1 MLQDHGKA
9 PHECSST
16 YLDIVPRHQEARRW
30 KTLLFIHTQV
40 SPHTSAHVQR
50 RAFQHRVRAAFQWRG
65 PADDH
70 HLGEHRLRGHR
81 EPGAHLQERHHQR
94 LVALAALS
102 TCCLNGFS
110 PWSLDL
116 HWHNFG
122 FSLTYSSHSDGLFS
136 CAFILCWTR
145 ACVLRSLRS
154 LIVILQSDFQSGLF
168 FFSFSVSVKLLFL
181 EKARLNLCRW
191 CGVSPLKPFWLSL
204 PGINVF
210 HCYFM
215 RQVSCS
221 LWVCYYWFSLT
232 LRVKSTLEGLYC
244 DTLFWDSWFLPLFLT
259 CSIIGVITVQRKGPL
274 QAIKGAPRLS

>member
-30 KTLLFIHTQV
+30 KTLLSIHTQV

-116 HWHNFG
+116 HRHNFG
-122 FSLTYSSHSDGLFS
+122 FKLDLLFT
-136 CAFILCWTR
+136 FRWPFFLCFHL
-145 ACVLRSLRS
+145 VLDTCLRPQIIAVAHRYFAVWLS
-154 LIVILQSDFQSGLF
+154 VWPLF
-168 FFSFSVSVKLLFL
+168 FRSQSVW
-181 EKARLNLCRW
+181 N
-191 CGVSPLKPFWLSL
+191 
-204 PGINVF
+204 
-210 HCYFM
+210 CYF
-215 RQVSCS
+215 
-221 LWVCYYWFSLT
+221 
-232 LRVKSTLEGLYC
+232 
-244 DTLFWDSWFLPLFLT
+244 
-259 CSIIGVITVQRKGPL
+259 
-274 QAIKGAPRLS
+274 

>member
-168 FFSFSVSVKLLFL
+168 FFVLSQCEIAIFRKSPFKLVQVMWRIAIEAVLTVLAWYKCLSLLFYEAGEL
-181 EKARLNLCRW
+181 Q
-191 CGVSPLKPFWLSL
+191 SLSL
-204 PGINVF
+204 LLLV
-210 HCYFM
+210 
-215 RQVSCS
+215 
-221 LWVCYYWFSLT
+221 
-232 LRVKSTLEGLYC
+232 
-244 DTLFWDSWFLPLFLT
+244 
-259 CSIIGVITVQRKGPL
+259 
-274 QAIKGAPRLS
+274 